1 MGAARRDDEA
11 ALLRAHDHL
20 AAGVDDLV
28 QLDLRRQREAP
39 ETTTTSA
46 SVVLTRVPKAAVM
59 PSFVVFTHGSV
70 IVSGDEAAE
79 ADGAG
84 AAAADAVLAGAAEV
98 VL

>member
-1 MGAARRDDEA
+1 
-11 ALLRAHDHL
+11 
-20 AAGVDDLV
+20 
-28 QLDLRRQREAP
+28 
-39 ETTTTSA
+39 
-46 SVVLTRVPKAAVM
+46 M